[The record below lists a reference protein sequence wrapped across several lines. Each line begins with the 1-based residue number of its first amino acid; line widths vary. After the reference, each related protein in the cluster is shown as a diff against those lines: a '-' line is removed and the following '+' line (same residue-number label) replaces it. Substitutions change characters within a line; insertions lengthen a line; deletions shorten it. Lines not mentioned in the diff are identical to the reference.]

1 MSARTRH
8 PLSPMCRRLA
18 RRWHA
23 AGEAGSVPIEFGFA
37 FPVLFLLMYGIIELS
52 HYGYVSIAV
61 EDAARDGSRYA
72 MVRGATSPQ
81 PAATSDV
88 VTFVKGRMAL
98 VQGSYATVTVNFS
111 PDDQPGS
118 VAQVTVSYPYQPFIF
133 GPLTATNV
141 TSTSKMTFSQ

>member
-1 MSARTRH
+1 MSTRARQ
-8 PLSPMCRRLA
+8 PLSPMWRRLA

-37 FPVLFLLMYGIIELS
+37 FPVLFLLMYGVIELS
-52 HYGYVSIAV
+52 HYSFISIAV
-61 EDAARDGSRYA
+61 EDAARDGARYA
-72 MVRGATSPQ
+72 MVRGATSAQ
-81 PAATSDV
+81 PATTSNV
-88 VTFVKGRMAL
+88 ASFVQGRMTL

-118 VAQVTVSYPYQPFIF
+118 VAQVTVSYPYNPFIF

-141 TSTSKMTFSQ
+141 TSTSKMTFSE

>member
-1 MSARTRH
+1 MSERKRASRF
-8 PLSPMCRRLA
+8 LDWRRLA
-18 RRWHA
+18 RRWNA

-52 HYGYVSIAV
+52 HYGYISIAV
-61 EDAARDGSRYA
+61 EDAARDGARYA

-118 VAQVTVSYPYQPFIF
+118 VAQVTVAYPYQPFIF
-133 GPLTATNV
+133 GPLTAMTV
-141 TSTSKMTFSQ
+141 SSTSKMTFSQ

>member
-1 MSARTRH
+1 MNARARH
-8 PLSPMCRRLA
+8 PLFLAWRPLA
-18 RRWHA
+18 RRWKA
-23 AGEAGSVPIEFGFA
+23 AGEAGSVPIEFGFG

-52 HYGYVSIAV
+52 HYGYISIAV
-61 EDAARDGSRYA
+61 EDAARDGARYA

-88 VTFVKGRMAL
+88 TTFVKGRMAL

-141 TSTSKMTFSQ
+141 TSTSKMMFSQ

>member
-1 MSARTRH
+1 MSERKRAS
-8 PLSPMCRRLA
+8 LSLAWRRLA
-18 RRWHA
+18 RRWNA

-88 VTFVKGRMAL
+88 VSFVKGRMAL
-98 VQGSYATVTVNFS
+98 VQGSRATVTVNFS